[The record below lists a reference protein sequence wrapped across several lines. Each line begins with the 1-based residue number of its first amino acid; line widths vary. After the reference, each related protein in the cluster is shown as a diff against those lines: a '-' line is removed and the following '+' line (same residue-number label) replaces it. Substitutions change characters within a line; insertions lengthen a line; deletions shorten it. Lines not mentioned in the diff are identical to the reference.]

1 MVAIPNMNWMG
12 NEPTGSAYD
21 VYRYYMGGGN
31 PDANAGGGGGGGTT
45 GIMQAFP
52 TSGGDGGFNPYSPN
66 ANVNTNYT
74 PNYDFRQFSE
84 YGANPSTMDRKQMDM
99 NQEFF
104 YGKTPSALQRKMS
117 NIMNFI
123 PGVGAFKRG
132 AEFLGDK
139 LQGILPVNQRA
150 IFENELRGSGVYT
163 DDIGRI
169 AIGPDGKYNTPEGI
183 MAGYNANQMTDKT
196 FDKRTGKISETLG
209 NKYGISTEDIQG
221 IMDGTISDEEIEAK
235 YGITTNL
242 TSNLKNINL
251 AKKNWQKKKEYS
263 NKIAEYEKQK
273 REEKKKEKAAAKSR
287 AESKR
292 QYDPN
297 KHGPTN
303 YGLGSD
309 GKQSYDTGQGFGAH
323 ATSGGPVS
331 NRTGRGRTDWAEGG
345 MIDPDLSKDAEYL
358 GWKKV
363 YKMNP
368 ELGSMHEKHPTFIK
382 FYKKHERD
390 QKKFGGLAGLL
401 YG

>member
-84 YGANPSTMDRKQMDM
+84 YGANPSTMDIKQMDM
-99 NQEFF
+99 NQNYFN
-104 YGKTPSALQRKMS
+104 KPAPSAMQQKIS
-117 NIMNFI
+117 NVMNFI
-123 PGVGAFKRG
+123 PGVGTFKRG
-132 AEFLGDK
+132 AEFLGNK

-196 FDKRTGKISETLG
+196 FDKRTDRISQTLRDKYNMTDDEIDEVIAGTYKG
-209 NKYGISTEDIQG
+209 NVD
-221 IMDGTISDEEIEAK
+221 
-235 YGITTNL
+235 TNL
-242 TSNLKNINL
+242 ISNLQNINL

-292 QYDPN
+292 QYDA
-297 KHGPTN
+297 KEHGPTN

-309 GKQSYDTGQGFGAH
+309 GKQSYDTGQGFGTN
-323 ATSGGPVS
+323 ATTGGPVS
-331 NRTGRGRTDWAEGG
+331 NKTGRGRTDWAEGG
-345 MIDPDLSKDAEYL
+345 MIDPDLSKNAEYL

-368 ELGSMHEKHPTFIK
+368 ELGSMHDKHPIFIK

>member
-104 YGKTPSALQRKMS
+104 YGKTPSALQRKM
-117 NIMNFI
+117 NTLAGFI
-123 PGVGAFKRG
+123 PGANVMKKAGQFIG
-132 AEFLGDK
+132 GL
-139 LQGILPVNQRA
+139 LPVNQRA

-169 AIGPDGKYNTPEGI
+169 AIGPDGKYNTAEGI

-196 FDKRTGKISETLG
+196 FDKRTDKISGTLG
-209 NKYGISTEDIQG
+209 SKYGISATDIQG
-221 IMDGTISDEEIEAK
+221 IIDGTISDEEIEAK

-251 AKKNWQKKKEYS
+251 AKKAWQKNKKKSQDIFEFEKKKKE
-263 NKIAEYEKQK
+263 
-273 REEKKKEKAAAKSR
+273 EEKKKKK
-287 AESKR
+287 KT
-292 QYDPN
+292 DD
-297 KHGPTN
+297 
-303 YGLGSD
+303 GS
-309 GKQSYDTGQGFGAH
+309 GS
-323 ATSGGPVS
+323 
-331 NRTGRGRTDWAEGG
+331 GRGPGPGGGDTASKGSGAKAGTTGSWTPGGTYNAPGSSYSRPGASGHPTGHHWAEGG
-345 MIDPDLSKDAEYL
+345 MVDADLSKDAEYL

-368 ELGSMHEKHPTFIK
+368 ELGSMHDKHPTFIK